1 MTTDQIV
8 SDAPQSSEIVAQS
21 CPSYTRERFEVSA
34 LDPTCDPYWDKL
46 AASHSDFTVFHSSA
60 WMRVLSKTYRHNPLV
75 LCWSHNGELVAA
87 LPLLEVATPFTG
99 RRGVSLPFTDFCQ
112 PLFFSDC
119 DPGII
124 FEDVRTFAQ
133 RRNWNHFE
141 IRGRLTNE
149 FPRRSSFTFHGHSL
163 DLGNR
168 AETLFDKFAAP
179 VRRAIRKAERS
190 GLSVK
195 LSALEGSMH
204 DFYRLHQRTRRRH
217 ALPPQ
222 PFSFFRNIYREMI
235 EPGWGFIV
243 LAQHH
248 SKSIAAA
255 VFLHTQRNAVFKFG
269 ASDERYQ
276 DLRPNDLVMWSA
288 IRHLVQNDLET
299 LHLGRTSR
307 HNEGLRRF
315 KLAWGATEKPLEYFR
330 FDMRTNDWTVSRD
343 RTAGFH
349 NALFARLPLILN
361 RVIGRIVYPHLD

>member
-1 MTTDQIV
+1 
-8 SDAPQSSEIVAQS
+8 
-21 CPSYTRERFEVSA
+21 
-34 LDPTCDPYWDKL
+34 
-46 AASHSDFTVFHSSA
+46 
-60 WMRVLSKTYRHNPLV
+60 
-75 LCWSHNGELVAA
+75 
-87 LPLLEVATPFTG
+87 
-99 RRGVSLPFTDFCQ
+99 
-112 PLFFSDC
+112 
-119 DPGII
+119 
-124 FEDVRTFAQ
+124 
-133 RRNWNHFE
+133 
-141 IRGRLTNE
+141 
-149 FPRRSSFTFHGHSL
+149 
-163 DLGNR
+163 
-168 AETLFDKFAAP
+168 
-179 VRRAIRKAERS
+179 
-190 GLSVK
+190 
-195 LSALEGSMH
+195 
-204 DFYRLHQRTRRRH
+204 
-217 ALPPQ
+217 
-222 PFSFFRNIYREMI
+222 MI